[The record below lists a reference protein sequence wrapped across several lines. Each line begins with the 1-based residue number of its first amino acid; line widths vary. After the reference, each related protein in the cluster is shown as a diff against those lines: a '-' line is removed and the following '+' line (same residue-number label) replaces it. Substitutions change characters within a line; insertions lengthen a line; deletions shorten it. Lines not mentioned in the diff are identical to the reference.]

1 MDLNVEISL
10 RNTHVCQ
17 MGPKDPI
24 SVMLYEKNWK
34 KIFNPKKKCD
44 FQVALKMFTIQKG
57 TIFKQ
62 FWVIFEKIWAKK
74 IFLTKSCGF

>member
-1 MDLNVEISL
+1 MDLNRKISL
-10 RNTHVCQ
+10 QNTHTCQ

-44 FQVALKMFTIQKG
+44 FQVALKMFT
-57 TIFKQ
+57 T
-62 FWVIFEKIWAKK
+62 
-74 IFLTKSCGF
+74 